1 MDMDLARPADKIS
14 RCAHVIFHVAR
25 AQHAARVHIFEAG
38 KNFRRVSAHNIQH
51 HIETAAMA
59 HAQHRFN
66 GAVFGG

>member
-25 AQHAARVHIFEAG
+25 AQHAARVNIFEAG
-38 KNFRRVSAHNIQH
+38 KNFRCASSHNVKHDVQP
-51 HIETAAMA
+51 AAMA